1 MEDEDAMRESFVSSP
16 ACFADAVSLL
26 GTMNHIL
33 PTCLVAPYI
42 YNLQLIMTCRLY
54 ASSSNPSSAKCW
66 IISLRSFF
74 FFFF

>member
-33 PTCLVAPYI
+33 PTSLVAPYI
-42 YNLQLIMTCRLY
+42 
-54 ASSSNPSSAKCW
+54 
-66 IISLRSFF
+66 
-74 FFFF
+74 